1 MTDRADAPR
10 LRRPGWK
17 DPRLMVGVLLVL
29 VSVAAVVLLVRQAD
43 SRGEYWAAAQDIT
56 PGSALKAEHLTVV
69 SANLGDSSQ
78 SYLPADQP
86 VPDNVAAV
94 ATVRQ
99 GELLP
104 AGGLA
109 ARDPEERQQ
118 ITVQVSDVL
127 PEHLSNGDRVD
138 LWVAFPDDTG
148 RGFFEPELVAVSAEV
163 VGTSESTTAFGAG
176 VTGNVALMLGPE
188 EVPEILG
195 AQANGARMTIVPSL
209 GSS

>member
-17 DPRLMVGVLLVL
+17 DPRLLVGILLVL

-43 SRGEYWAAAQDIT
+43 SRVEYWAAAQDIA
-56 PGSALKAEHLTVV
+56 PGAALKPEHVTVV
-69 SANLGDSSQ
+69 SANLGDSAQ
-78 SYLPADQP
+78 EYLPADEP
-86 VPDNVAAV
+86 LPEHVAAV

-109 ARDPEERQQ
+109 AQDPEQRQQ
-118 ITVQVSDVL
+118 ITVQISDLL
-127 PEHLSNGDRVD
+127 PEHLSTGDRVD
-138 LWVAFPDDTG
+138 LWIAFPDDTG
-148 RGFFEPELVAVSAEV
+148 RGFFEPELVASSAEV
-163 VGTSESTTAFGAG
+163 VSTSESTAAFGTGA
-176 VTGNVALMLGPE
+176 TGNVALMLTPE

-195 AQANGARMTIVPSL
+195 AQANGARMTVVPSL

>member
-17 DPRLMVGVLLVL
+17 DPRLLVGVLLVM

-43 SRGEYWAAAQDIT
+43 SRVEYWAAAQDIT
-56 PGSALKAEHLTVV
+56 PGTVLKAEHLTAV
-69 SANLGDSSQ
+69 SANLGDSAQ
-78 SYLPADQP
+78 GYLPADQP
-86 VPDNVAAV
+86 VPDNMAAV

-109 ARDPEERQQ
+109 VRDPEERQQ
-118 ITVQVSDVL
+118 ITVQVSDVV

-148 RGFFEPELVAVSAEV
+148 RGFFEPEQVAVSAEV

>member
-10 LRRPGWK
+10 LKRPGWK
-17 DPRLMVGVLLVL
+17 DPRLLVGILLVL
-29 VSVAAVVLLVRQAD
+29 VSVAAVVFLVRQAD
-43 SRGEYWAAAQDIT
+43 SRIEYWAAAEDIT
-56 PGSALKAEHLTVV
+56 PGAEIKEEHLTVV
-69 SANLGDSSQ
+69 SANLGDVSEG
-78 SYLPADQP
+78 YLSADQP
-86 VPDNVAAV
+86 VPERMFAV
-94 ATVRQ
+94 ATIRQ

-109 ARDPEERQQ
+109 AQDPEQRQQ
-118 ITVQVSDVL
+118 VTVQVSDVV

-148 RGFFEPELVAVSAEV
+148 RGFFEPELIAVSAEV
-163 VGTSESTTAFGAG
+163 VGTSETTTAFGAG
-176 VTGNVALMLGPE
+176 VTGNVALMLGPD

-195 AQANGARMTIVPSL
+195 AQANDARMTIVPSL